1 MFGFGNTDEIACLYT
16 YDLHVSITTC
26 IIDYY
31 SIIILA
37 ALSITYLY
45 VLKLGIV

>member
-1 MFGFGNTDEIACLYT
+1 MFGFGNTDERDCLYT
-16 YDLHVSITTC
+16 YDLHDSIITC

-37 ALSITYLY
+37 ALSIAYLHI
-45 VLKLGIV
+45 LK